1 MPERQN
7 AQRQPGAGNKVT
19 IEIGPSDNTQL
30 LRLDQVL
37 VTAIPAG
44 VRWRLKTVSSY
55 GSISLPPI
63 FSNRLEAL
71 GAGVLVANQC
81 GGRVVP

>member
-7 AQRQPGAGNKVT
+7 ARREPGAGNKA
-19 IEIGPSDNTQL
+19 IEMGPSVNTQL
-30 LRLDQVL
+30 LQLHQVL
-37 VTAIPAG
+37 VTAIPEG
-44 VRWRLKTVSSY
+44 VRWRLKLSSC
-55 GSISLPPI
+55 GSLNPPPI
-63 FSNRLEAL
+63 SGNRLEAP